1 MNAVLGEIGIVLG
14 ILGGLGG
21 LVSCAV
27 GLMGRRVVFLEWA
40 RMYVYLAFGGAL
52 LAVIAM
58 EHALVTHDFSIAFV
72 AANNSR
78 QTPLIYS
85 ITGLWSALQGSILLW
100 TFILCGFVSFSAFYF
115 RRRADDRLV
124 ACALAV
130 SLVVVVFFFALML
143 GPSNPFVHTA
153 APVPLDGAG
162 PNVLLQDNPLIAI
175 HPPLLYMGF
184 VGFTIPFSF
193 AVAALITGRVNEHWL
208 VETRRFTVVS
218 WACLTLGI
226 MLGAWWSYQ
235 VLGWGGF
242 WGWDPVENAAL
253 LPWLTG
259 TAYLH
264 SVMVQERRGLLR
276 VWNLSLLIA
285 TFSLTIL
292 ATFLTRSGVTVSVHS
307 FSNSG
312 LGPTLIAF
320 FGFVV
325 LACVGLIVWR
335 GDALRSVGTIEAAV
349 SREGAFFVNNL
360 LLGAFAFVVL
370 LGTVFPL
377 FIQAIN
383 GQAITIGRPFFDTFT
398 VPLGIALLFF
408 MAIGPVLSWRRTD
421 NEVLRSRLGLCA
433 WGAVVVVLSCVL
445 GGVRGFLPLLAF
457 GLGGFA
463 GFVAF
468 RQLYLAIVAARRHGL
483 PFWRGIVGRSNGGM
497 IAHLG
502 IIAIAVGLTAAS
514 SFGQQTLRELR
525 VGQMTSFDG
534 HSFSLVSVMTFK
546 EPNKSGYEA
555 VVRVDDG
562 GLFRPAFSYFN
573 GDTEDVGTPAIDSSL
588 LDDVYLS
595 PYSITPAS
603 RSHGASAQMTI
614 IVQPLIVWLWIGGF
628 LTAIGA
634 ILAAAPG
641 QRRTDDAPLSGPA
654 GVSFEEPVSEGTT
667 R

>member
-1 MNAVLGEIGIVLG
+1 M
-14 ILGGLGG
+14 LGGVGG
-21 LVSCAV
+21 VLSCAV
-27 GLMGRRVVFLEWA
+27 GLMAHRDGFLERA
-40 RMYVYLAFGGAL
+40 RMYAYLAFGGAL
-52 LAVIAM
+52 LSVIAM
-58 EHALVTHDFSIAFV
+58 ECALLTHDFSIAFV

-78 QTPLIYS
+78 QTPLLYS
-85 ITGLWSALQGSILLW
+85 LTGLWSALQGSILLW
-100 TFILCGFVSFSAFYF
+100 SFILSGSVAISAFYF
-115 RRRADDRLV
+115 RRRATDPLV
-124 ACALAV
+124 AWALLT
-130 SLVVVVFFFALML
+130 SLVVSVFFFALML
-143 GPSNPFVHTA
+143 GPSNPFIHTA
-153 APVPLDGAG
+153 PPIPLDGAG

-193 AVAALITGRVNEHWL
+193 AIATLITGRVNEQWL
-208 VETRRFTVVS
+208 VETRRFTVVA
-218 WACLTLGI
+218 WACLTVGI

-253 LPWLTG
+253 LPWLTA

-325 LACVGLIVWR
+325 VSSVGLIVWR
-335 GDALRSVGTIEAAV
+335 GDALRSTDTIEAPI

-360 LLGAFAFVVL
+360 LFGAFAFVVL

-377 FIQAIN
+377 FVQAIN
-383 GQAITIGRPFFDTFT
+383 GEAVTIGRPFFDAFT

-408 MAIGPVLSWRRTD
+408 MAIGPVLSWRQTD
-421 NEVLRSRLGLCA
+421 KGVLASRLGLCA
-433 WGAVVVVLSCVL
+433 WGAVIVVMICVVS
-445 GGVRGFLPLLAF
+445 GIRGFLPLLAF
-457 GLGGFA
+457 GLGAFA
-463 GFVAF
+463 GLVAL
-468 RQLYLAIVAARRHGL
+468 RQLGLAVASAHRHGL

-502 IIAIAVGLTAAS
+502 IIIIAVGLTAAS

-525 VGQMTSFDG
+525 IGETTTFDG
-534 HSFSLVSVMTFK
+534 HSFALVSVVRFK
-546 EPNKSGYEA
+546 APNKAGYEA
-555 VVRVDDG
+555 VVRVDHG

-573 GDTEDVGTPAIDSSL
+573 GDTEDVGTPAIDSSFL
-588 LDDVYLS
+588 EDVYLS

-603 RSHGASAQMTI
+603 SSHPATAQMTL

-634 ILAAAPG
+634 LLAALPRQRGRYEPEHAPSSVATPKEPIG
-641 QRRTDDAPLSGPA
+641 A
-654 GVSFEEPVSEGTT
+654 GTM